1 MLLALFFHPPYNLQS
16 ECDVVTGMDVRTRSF
31 RLYRTLTQSASLQ
44 YLLKPE
50 CFIGYI
56 TTCKLQNFY
65 NFTLSSILFILHLS
79 IMQNIACFYYSFSA
93 SPHFYCRFIQLLI
106 KRMVS
111 AEPTTYANVS
121 LLLELPQTSNTNREI
136 WFQMLPS
143 DCNQHVRKERRE
155 NVPTN
160 LVRENG
166 FYSKIKMNYVNHV

>member
-1 MLLALFFHPPYNLQS
+1 
-16 ECDVVTGMDVRTRSF
+16 
-31 RLYRTLTQSASLQ
+31 
-44 YLLKPE
+44 
-50 CFIGYI
+50 
-56 TTCKLQNFY
+56 
-65 NFTLSSILFILHLS
+65 
-79 IMQNIACFYYSFSA
+79 
-93 SPHFYCRFIQLLI
+93 
-106 KRMVS
+106 MVS
-111 AEPTTYANVS
+111 TEPTTYANVS